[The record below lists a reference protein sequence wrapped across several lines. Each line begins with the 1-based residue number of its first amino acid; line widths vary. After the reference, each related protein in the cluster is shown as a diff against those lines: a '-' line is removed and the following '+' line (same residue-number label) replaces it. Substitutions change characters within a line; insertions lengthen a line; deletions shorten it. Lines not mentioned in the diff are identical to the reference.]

1 MTKTFL
7 VKRRAAK
14 QDNDSSQTFTIL
26 DFLKIAV
33 SEGLKYLESKA
44 QLDLSEFVGWGSF
57 KVKWNELMESVKW
70 GLLID
75 IPCHLL
81 S

>member
-7 VKRRAAK
+7 VRRRNE
-14 QDNDSSQTFTIL
+14 QQGNDSSQIFTIL

-44 QLDLSEFVGWGSF
+44 QLDLSGFVGWGYF
-57 KVKWNELMESVKW
+57 KVKWNELMESAKW
-70 GLLID
+70 DLLI
-75 IPCHLL
+75 IFCLI
-81 S
+81 